1 LSPRVFRGLETP
13 VLTQCD
19 LGNTGNT
26 GNSAFLSSYLP
37 SFVFGGKCA
46 ILWVL

>member
-13 VLTQCD
+13 VLTQYD
-19 LGNTGNT
+19 LGNT